1 MNEPKTPLD
10 CIKENIIMTMIMLI
24 THHSKEDN
32 LRIQQLVVCMARF
45 LEEFCNMSLKD
56 IHKECDSYIDA
67 LDMLNVIKH

>member
-24 THHSKEDN
+24 THHSKEDD
-32 LRIQQLVVCMARF
+32 LRVQQLVVCMARY
-45 LEEFCNMSLKD
+45 LEKHCNMSLED

-67 LDMLNVIKH
+67 IDKLNSKIH